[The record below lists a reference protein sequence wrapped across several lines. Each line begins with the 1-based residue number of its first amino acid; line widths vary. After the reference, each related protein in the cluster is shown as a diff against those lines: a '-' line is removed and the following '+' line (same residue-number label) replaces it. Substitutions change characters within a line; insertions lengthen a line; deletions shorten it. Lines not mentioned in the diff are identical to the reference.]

1 MVVQSENSNDPNIH
15 GVDKKE
21 SLNPELAN
29 LNEELIEK
37 TDNLV
42 ISSKQSLFKFV
53 FKLISNFIN
62 F

>member
-1 MVVQSENSNDPNIH
+1 MEEQSENSNEPNTH

-29 LNEELIEK
+29 LKEELIEK

-42 ISSKQSLFKFV
+42 ISTERSLFKFV
-53 FKLISNFIN
+53 FELIDK
-62 F
+62 